1 MSMLMSHL
9 QVIVASTRKGRSGL
23 AVAQWFL
30 ERAKHHGKFETE
42 VIDLQ
47 TVNLP
52 LLDEPNHPRLR
63 QYQHAHTRAWS
74 ASVNR
79 ADAYV
84 FVTPEYNFGPPPALI
99 NALDYVYMEWNY
111 KPAGFVSYG
120 GISGGTRSVQ
130 MIKQIVTTLKIMP
143 MVEAVNVPFF
153 SKLMDAGVFKGGE
166 TYDKAATAMLDELLR
181 WTDALRGLRIQNS

>member
-1 MSMLMSHL
+1 MLMSQL

-30 ERAKHHGKFETE
+30 ERARQHGQFTVEL
-42 VIDLQ
+42 VDLQ
-47 TVNLP
+47 AVNLP

-63 QYQHAHTRAWS
+63 QYQHAHTKAWS
-74 ASVNR
+74 ASVSR

-84 FVTPEYNFGPPPALI
+84 FVTPEYNYSAPPALI

-111 KPAGFVSYG
+111 KAAGFVSYG

-130 MIKQIVTTLKIMP
+130 SLKQTVTALKMMP

-166 TYDKAATAMLDELLR
+166 TYDKAATAMLDELHR
-181 WTDALRGLRIQNS
+181 WTEALKVLRP